1 MFNFITRHFSSF
13 WSMLSTPFR
22 AFWRMIARLFP
33 ERDFTIMDTPNGNV
47 YSYHQSSFWRFTKF
61 CGTVSLVIWA
71 SWSTYVFMYH
81 RPLLQKRTQELE
93 MEKESHARQLSDL
106 LVYLK
111 KYNDLARD
119 LNIIDYKVLD
129 SKKINESQKDSLIK
143 RRLNTWSELDFL
155 QTRLNSMFS
164 DEKYVPEFRTLS
176 DLSVQYDLVKSENDE
191 LKKQNKE
198 MNENMVLVSDA
209 DNQIVKVV
217 SKLTNDKTAELQRNL
232 KRINGTVANLGLN
245 QNVLVERANSFSSQ
259 MVGSSFIPLDF
270 DEKMDPKYQKLADN
284 LALWHGLS
292 RLDTILPL
300 GAPVDKVHITSTFG
314 MRTDPFNGEQK
325 KHKGLDF
332 AGKIGTELFAVAPGR
347 VVSAGE
353 RVGYG
358 KTVEVDHGLGFT
370 TLYAHLSRIYVTRG
384 DWVRPGTVVGLA
396 GSSGRS
402 TGPHLHY
409 EIRYN
414 GAPFDPA
421 KFVKE

>member
-1 MFNFITRHFSSF
+1 
-13 WSMLSTPFR
+13 MLSTPFR

-61 CGTVSLVIWA
+61 CGTISLVIWA
-71 SWSTYVFMYH
+71 SWSTYIFTYH

-93 MEKESHARQLSDL
+93 QEKEIHARQLSDL

-129 SKKINESQKDSLIK
+129 SKKISESQKDSLIK

-155 QTRLNSMFS
+155 QTRLNTMFS
-164 DEKYVPEFRTLS
+164 DEKYIPEFRTLS

-217 SKLTNDKTAELQRNL
+217 SKLTNDKTSELQRNL
-232 KRINGTVANLGLN
+232 KRINGTIANLGLN

-414 GAPFDPA
+414 GAPFNPE

>member
-1 MFNFITRHFSSF
+1 
-13 WSMLSTPFR
+13 
-22 AFWRMIARLFP
+22 MIARLFP

-61 CGTVSLVIWA
+61 CGTISLVIWA
-71 SWSTYVFMYH
+71 SWSTYIFTYH

-93 MEKESHARQLSDL
+93 QEKEIHARQLSDL

-129 SKKINESQKDSLIK
+129 SKKISESQKDSLIK

-155 QTRLNSMFS
+155 QTRLNTMFS
-164 DEKYVPEFRTLS
+164 DEKYIPEFRTLS

-217 SKLTNDKTAELQRNL
+217 SKLTNDKTSELQRNL
-232 KRINGTVANLGLN
+232 KRINGTIANLGLN

-414 GAPFDPA
+414 GAPFNPE